1 MKKMICAVLALMML
15 CGIMTGCGSSAGSGA
30 DSTLHIV
37 ATIFPE
43 YDWVRQI
50 LGDQAENVELTLLL
64 DNSVDL
70 HNYQPTT
77 DDLITIS
84 TCDMFIYVG
93 GNSDSWVKDAL
104 QHSANENLVVI
115 DLFDILGDSVKEEA
129 YVEGMEH
136 DHDHEEEHAGDE
148 HDGEHTDAHEDDE
161 HVWLSL
167 KNAKVIVSYLAGQL
181 ADNDNT
187 HADIYME
194 NANAYIAQLDELDSK
209 YQTAVD
215 TAARNTLLF
224 ADRFPFRYLVDDYGI
239 DYYAAFSGC
248 SAESEA
254 SFETIAFLSGK
265 VDELG
270 LTHVLTT
277 ENATHKIAQTVVENT
292 SGKDQTILAL
302 NSLQSVTA
310 RDVQDGMTYL
320 DVMASNLDVLR
331 EALS

>member
-43 YDWVRQI
+43 YDWVCQI
-50 LGDQAENVELTLLL
+50 LGDQVENVELTLLL

-84 TCDMFIYVG
+84 TCDLFIYVG
-93 GNSDSWVKDAL
+93 GNSDSWVEDAL
-104 QHSANENLVVI
+104 QHSTNKNMVVI

-136 DHDHEEEHAGDE
+136 DHDEEHAGDE
-148 HDGEHTDAHEDDE
+148 HDEEHTDAHEDDE
-161 HVWLSL
+161 HIWLSL
-167 KNAKVIVSYLAGQL
+167 KNAKEIVSYLAEQL
-181 ADNDNT
+181 GAIDSS

-194 NANAYIAQLDELDSK
+194 NASAYIAQLDELDSA
-209 YQTAVD
+209 YQATVD
-215 TAARNTLLF
+215 AAARNTLLF

-239 DYYAAFSGC
+239 EYYAAFSGC

-254 SFETIAFLSGK
+254 SFETIAFLSSK

-320 DVMASNLDVLR
+320 DMMTSNLDVLR